1 MKGGAC
7 MRVIFPRDFNLIWY
21 ENENARI
28 LFQLFIKENSIHSM
42 NLNVGLG
49 DPDDDDIEPLTEKM
63 ALDYYN
69 NNEMQSA

>member
-1 MKGGAC
+1 
-7 MRVIFPRDFNLIWY
+7 MRVVFPRDFNLIWY

-69 NNEMQSA
+69 TPHKELTAQY

>member
-1 MKGGAC
+1 MKGGVV

-28 LFQLFIKENSIHSM
+28 LFQMFITENSIHAM

-49 DPDDDDIEPLTEKM
+49 DPDEDDIEPITEKM
-63 ALDYYN
+63 ALSYYN
-69 NNEMQSA
+69 NKEMQSA

>member
-1 MKGGAC
+1 

-49 DPDDDDIEPLTEKM
+49 DPDDDDIEPLTEEM

-69 NNEMQSA
+69 TPHKELTA

>member
-1 MKGGAC
+1 MKGGVV
-7 MRVIFPRDFNLIWY
+7 MRVTFPRDFNLIWY

-28 LFQLFIKENSIHSM
+28 LFQMFITENGIHSM

-49 DPDDDDIEPLTEKM
+49 DPDDDDIEPITEEM

-69 NNEMQSA
+69 RKEMQSA

>member
-1 MKGGAC
+1 

-28 LFQLFIKENSIHSM
+28 LFRMFITKNNIHSM
-42 NLNVGLG
+42 DLNVGLG
-49 DPDDDDIEPLTEKM
+49 DPDDDDIEPITEEM

-69 NNEMQSA
+69 ARRKELTS

>member
-1 MKGGAC
+1 

-49 DPDDDDIEPLTEKM
+49 DPDDDDIEPITEEM

-69 NNEMQSA
+69 TRHKELTA

>member
-28 LFQLFIKENSIHSM
+28 LFRMFITENSIHSM
-42 NLNVGLG
+42 NLDVGLG
-49 DPDDDDIEPLTEKM
+49 DPDDDDVEPITEEM

-69 NNEMQSA
+69 NKEMQSA

>member
-1 MKGGAC
+1 MKGGVA
-7 MRVIFPRDFNLIWY
+7 MRVTFPRDFNLIWY

-28 LFQLFIKENSIHSM
+28 LFQMFITENSIHSM

-49 DPDDDDIEPLTEKM
+49 DPDDDSVEPITEQM

-69 NNEMQSA
+69 NKEIQSA